1 MKNDSISISSK
12 IKELIDSHKLGIL
25 SDEVYHDQLK
35 SQIIGHWKVQTLN
48 ELGAKKKTMK
58 VS

>member
-1 MKNDSISISSK
+1 MKNDSISVSSK

-25 SDEVYHDQLK
+25 SDEEYRGLLK
-35 SQIIGHWKVQTLN
+35 SKIIGQWKVQPLN
-48 ELGAKKKTMK
+48 ELGAKKKTVK